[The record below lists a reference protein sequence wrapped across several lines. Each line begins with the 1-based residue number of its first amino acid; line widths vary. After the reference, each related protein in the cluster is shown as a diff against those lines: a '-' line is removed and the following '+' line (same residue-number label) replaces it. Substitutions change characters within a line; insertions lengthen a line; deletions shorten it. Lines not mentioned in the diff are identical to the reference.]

1 MGTTGTASTGTRRR
15 AWSVGRRRMTAIGSI
30 AVAVVLL
37 GGQAEAQDDTPPI
50 DVDDLASQ
58 LPPPGTELDDAAAE
72 QLLTALEGT
81 STAGGGNSSLTGICG
96 GVAFSFDED
105 GTLIDAAYDAG
116 DDAPPVDLLDGGQAF
131 TSGNPFEVDTNG
143 DVTYYGF
150 APRSGDGPMDYGY
163 KLWVAGITV
172 SSDSEEPNSN
182 GNNRNG
188 GTFSLSD
195 ELPVRFD
202 AKVKAGGELTAQDG
216 TELCAGEGYVSFSGN
231 GIVSLPGLAGLG
243 LLAIGVLGIVI
254 NARPARTWKV

>member
-1 MGTTGTASTGTRRR
+1 METTGTGSTGSPPSAAGARRR
-15 AWSVGRRRMTAIGSI
+15 RVMTIGAI
-30 AVAVVLL
+30 AVAMVLL
-37 GGQAEAQDDTPPI
+37 GGRAGAQDETPPLDI
-50 DVDDLASQ
+50 ADLTSQ
-58 LPPPGTELDDAAAE
+58 LPPPGVEIDDATAD
-72 QLLTALEGT
+72 QLLTTLEGT

-96 GVAFSFDED
+96 GLAFSFDED

-150 APRSGDGPMDYGY
+150 APRSGDGPMNYGY
-163 KLWVAGITV
+163 ELWVAGITV
-172 SSDSEEPNSN
+172 SSDSDEPNSN

-188 GTFSLSD
+188 GTISLSD
-195 ELPVRFD
+195 KLPVRFD

-231 GIVSLPGLAGLG
+231 GIVSLPGLAGIG
-243 LLAIGVLGIVI
+243 LFAIGLLGIVI